1 MPGPGARAL
10 KPATCSHASS
20 SNPKIRREFQHFS
33 VSRENS
39 FLLMSPRSGAL
50 DAGPQGADHAG
61 ALWGGSRSARA
72 VRERSRDAKMRPG
85 KPQEAKMRSGSQTAL
100 P

>member
-1 MPGPGARAL
+1 MPGPGAQAL

-33 VSRENS
+33 VFRENS

-61 ALWGGSRSARA
+61 ALWGGSRSAGA
-72 VRERSRDAKMRPG
+72 ERERSRGGWMGP
-85 KPQEAKMRSGSQTAL
+85 L
-100 P
+100 N